1 MPLTQAERDLAV
13 GKLIRE
19 ERDAHE
25 RRAYLDAEL
34 SDAATAFRR
43 AATQIECL
51 LADNRSCV
59 SPAMSKIN
67 MKHIV
72 ALLAEREVLQRK
84 IHAAHAE
91 LQRLRAEDR

>member
-1 MPLTQAERDLAV
+1 MPLKQAERELAA

-25 RRAYLDAEL
+25 RRAFLDAEL
-34 SDAATAFRR
+34 SDTATAFRR

-51 LADNRSCV
+51 LADSRSSL
-59 SPAMSKIN
+59 SPALSKIN
-67 MKHIV
+67 MKHILAV
-72 ALLAEREVLQRK
+72 LAEREVLQRK
-84 IHAAHAE
+84 ISAAHTE